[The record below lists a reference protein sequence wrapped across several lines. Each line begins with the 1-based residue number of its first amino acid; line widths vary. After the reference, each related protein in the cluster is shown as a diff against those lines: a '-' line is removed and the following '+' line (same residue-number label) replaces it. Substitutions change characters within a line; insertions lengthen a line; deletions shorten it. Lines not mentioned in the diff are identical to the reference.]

1 MYKQAVILLLMLFT
15 ASVSAALPARYMQT
29 IENAAVWAQIG
40 DKMVTVGNIRA
51 GQIIAV
57 EPTAASYYAFNFGFG
72 KGFIDKGHLEPVQ
85 GRQKV
90 EDGLGDLN
98 KPLSNQNLITWKDT
112 PVYNAPSAGS
122 APFGVLADNLR
133 YPILHKLKDR
143 LNQTWYQVR
152 IGDRLAYISALD
164 AQPDNGL
171 PVLTYHHIL
180 RDEEN
185 TRFRHTSTTTSVRA
199 FNNQMAWLRDRGYAT
214 LSMAQLEGYVKN
226 KINLPA
232 RAVVI
237 TFDDGLKSV
246 SRYAYPVLK
255 QYGMKAT
262 AFIVTSRIKRH
273 PQKWDPKS
281 LQFMSVSELNEIRDV
296 FDFQSHTHFLH
307 RVDGYRRPILL
318 SRSEHYPILHKLK
331 DRLNQTWY
339 QVRIG
344 DRLAYISALDAQ
356 PDNGLPV
363 LTYHHILRDEENT
376 RFRHTSTTTSVRA
389 FNNQMA
395 WLRDRGYATLSMAQL
410 EGYVKNKINL
420 PARAVVITFDDGLK
434 SVSRYAYPVLKQ
446 YGMKAT
452 AFIVTSRI
460 KRHPQKWDPKSLQ
473 FMSVSELNEIRDV
486 FDFQSHTHFLH
497 RIDGYRRPILLS
509 RSEHNILFDFARS
522 RRALAQ
528 FNPHVW
534 YLSYPFGGF
543 NDKAVKAAKEA
554 GFHLAVTTMKGKVKP
569 GDNPL
574 LLKRLYILRTD
585 SLETMSRLV
594 SNQPQG

>member
-1 MYKQAVILLLMLFT
+1 MVMRALLILMFLFSGF
-15 ASVSAALPARYMQT
+15 SVAALPARYMQT
-29 IENAAVWAQIG
+29 TEDAAVWAQVG
-40 DKMVTVGNIRA
+40 NKMVTVGNIRA
-51 GQIIAV
+51 GQILSVIPGG
-57 EPTAASYYAFNFGFG
+57 EEYYAFNFGFG
-72 KGFIDKGHLEPVQ
+72 KGFIDKGHLERVQ

-112 PVYNAPSAGS
+112 PVYNAPGAGS

-133 YPILHKLKDR
+133 YPIINKLKDR
-143 LNQTWYQVR
+143 LNQTWFQIR

-164 AQPDNGL
+164 AQTDNGI

-199 FNNQMAWLRDRGYAT
+199 FNNQMTWLRDMGYTT
-214 LSMAQLEGYVKN
+214 LTMYQLEDYVRN
-226 KINLPA
+226 RANLPA
-232 RAVVI
+232 RAVVV

-262 AFIVTSRIKRH
+262 AFIISSRIKRH

-281 LQFMSVSELNEIRDV
+281 LQFMSVSELNGIRDV

-318 SRSEHYPILHKLK
+318 SRNH
-331 DRLNQTWY
+331 
-339 QVRIG
+339 
-344 DRLAYISALDAQ
+344 
-356 PDNGLPV
+356 
-363 LTYHHILRDEENT
+363 
-376 RFRHTSTTTSVRA
+376 
-389 FNNQMA
+389 
-395 WLRDRGYATLSMAQL
+395 
-410 EGYVKNKINL
+410 
-420 PARAVVITFDDGLK
+420 
-434 SVSRYAYPVLKQ
+434 
-446 YGMKAT
+446 
-452 AFIVTSRI
+452 
-460 KRHPQKWDPKSLQ
+460 
-473 FMSVSELNEIRDV
+473 
-486 FDFQSHTHFLH
+486 
-497 RIDGYRRPILLS
+497 
-509 RSEHNILFDFARS
+509 HNILFDFARS

-528 FNPHVW
+528 FNPHVL
-534 YLSYPFGGF
+534 YLSYPFGSY
-543 NDKAVKAAKEA
+543 NATAVTAAGEA
-554 GFHLAVTTMKGKVKP
+554 GFHLAVTTVKGKVKP
-569 GDNPL
+569 GDNPM

>member
-1 MYKQAVILLLMLFT
+1 M
-15 ASVSAALPARYMQT
+15 
-29 IENAAVWAQIG
+29 
-40 DKMVTVGNIRA
+40 
-51 GQIIAV
+51 

-98 KPLSNQNLITWKDT
+98 KPLSNQNLVTWKDT

-143 LNQTWYQVR
+143 LNQTWYQIR

-171 PVLTYHHIL
+171 SVLTYHHIL

-214 LSMAQLEGYVKN
+214 LSM
-226 KINLPA
+226 
-232 RAVVI
+232 
-237 TFDDGLKSV
+237 V

-273 PQKWDPKS
+273 PQKWNPKS

-307 RVDGYRRPILL
+307 RV
-318 SRSEHYPILHKLK
+318 
-331 DRLNQTWY
+331 
-339 QVRIG
+339 
-344 DRLAYISALDAQ
+344 
-356 PDNGLPV
+356 
-363 LTYHHILRDEENT
+363 
-376 RFRHTSTTTSVRA
+376 
-389 FNNQMA
+389 
-395 WLRDRGYATLSMAQL
+395 
-410 EGYVKNKINL
+410 
-420 PARAVVITFDDGLK
+420 
-434 SVSRYAYPVLKQ
+434 
-446 YGMKAT
+446 
-452 AFIVTSRI
+452 
-460 KRHPQKWDPKSLQ
+460 
-473 FMSVSELNEIRDV
+473 
-486 FDFQSHTHFLH
+486 
-497 RIDGYRRPILLS
+497 DGYRRPILLS

-543 NDKAVKAAKEA
+543 NDNAVKAANDA